1 MDGERSVNWWI
12 RGFLLFAAVQGL
24 GIGLTGLLLP
34 PEMQIPL
41 RITPLNSRFA
51 AALYA
56 GGGIGVLLAAFS
68 KRRADVRLFVIGFA
82 FATGIILILTA
93 LHWSDFM
100 GDGLPHRLVWIF
112 DYVADPVLG
121 IILIPLFG
129 LMPPS
134 KAVGHSLTPLL
145 LAETVVFGLLGLVLL
160 VAPELASSYWPWPLP
175 PILGQ
180 LYACLI
186 LTFAVGAFLASRE
199 SSQRAI
205 RDYLIASL
213 GLAVLVLIASSLHVD
228 RFKAEPVTPVWFAV
242 WALAALVSVI
252 GLIVQGR
259 TIRWRSGPE
268 PLAQA

>member
-1 MDGERSVNWWI
+1 MGGERPVNWWI

-24 GIGLTGLLLP
+24 GIGLTGLLFP
-34 PEMQIPL
+34 SEMQIPL

-68 KRRADVRLFVIGFA
+68 KRRSDVRLFVIGFA

-93 LHWSDFM
+93 LHWPDFM
-100 GDGLPHRLVWIF
+100 GDPLPHRLVWIF

-129 LMPPS
+129 LMPPA
-134 KAVGHSLTPLL
+134 KGVRHSLTPVLL
-145 LAETVVFGLLGLVLL
+145 VETVVFGLLGVVLL
-160 VAPELASSYWPWPLP
+160 VAPEFASTYWPWALP

-199 SSQRAI
+199 SSQRAV

-213 GLAVLVLIASSLHVD
+213 GLAVLVLLASSLHLD
-228 RFKAEPVTPVWFAV
+228 RFKQEPVTVVWFVA
-242 WALAALVSVI
+242 WALAALASVA
-252 GLIVQGR
+252 GLVIHGR
-259 TIRWRSGPE
+259 TIAWRSGAQPV
-268 PLAQA
+268 AQA